1 MAEKKEVFMKIDNLG
16 NISNYSNI
24 SSERAVKKNVNE
36 EKTAN
41 STDRVEIGLRTTTEE
56 ASAQIK
62 DNIIKAE
69 KQKISS
75 ERLDAIKNKI
85 RNNEYHVDTEE
96 IVKSII

>member
-1 MAEKKEVFMKIDNLG
+1 MKIDNMG
-16 NISNYSNI
+16 NISNYNNI
-24 SSERAVKKNVNE
+24 SSDKTAKKPVKE
-36 EKTAN
+36 EKTAG
-41 STDRVEIGLRTTTEE
+41 STDRVEIGVRTSVEE

-62 DNIIKAE
+62 DNIIKSE

-85 RNNEYHVDTEE
+85 KNNEYHIDTEE